1 MLFLTVLRREPW
13 LCGKVIGGAED
24 SNPGP
29 LRARQVPHQ
38 CTISPAHLQ
47 RTSINQRASV
57 ETYLTQERL
66 RVSHAG
72 DTCLSPRE
80 THCNSN
86 LLQGHWEDQRA
97 RQCWVTL
104 LPKPLRTPGWTKAR
118 ASANNVAWTA
128 QAGGE
133 RQSEPRTTVSSLTTH
148 PSPKLPPPGACGFH
162 SFLHPHS
169 PSPHQL
175 ALFPR
180 HRTKIS

>member
-1 MLFLTVLRREPW
+1 MLKGHRRCRGLKP
-13 LCGKVIGGAED
+13 
-24 SNPGP
+24 
-29 LRARQVPHQ
+29 R
-38 CTISPAHLQ
+38 SPACKASASPVYDLSSSLTENVYKPESTSRNLFNS
-47 RTSINQRASV
+47 RT
-57 ETYLTQERL
+57 
-66 RVSHAG
+66 
-72 DTCLSPRE
+72 SPRE
-80 THCNSN
+80 LRWRHMSEPQRAHCNSN
-86 LLQGHWEDQRA
+86 LLQGHWENQRA

-104 LPKPLRTPGWTKAR
+104 LPKPLRTPGWTEAC

-148 PSPKLPPPGACGFH
+148 PSPKLPPPGACGFQ

-175 ALFPR
+175 ALFPH